1 MKPPQKNIA
10 LKLSTLV
17 VVTACFVVMGAALLI
32 SQNFKNI
39 LTMWGEDVQMT
50 VYLSQ
55 DLSQQGREGLESFL
69 KETGKVGEIRYVTQ
83 ESALGDFRTQL
94 ASYAPDMSQDE
105 ELLKLIPAS
114 LQVSLAPSVA
124 TQDQMQV
131 LQNLAADLKKKEGVD
146 EVSYG
151 QDWVEKYGALVA
163 AVEITMKLLGLVILA
178 ASLFVMSNAIRA
190 SVQSRR
196 DEIVVLEMIGATNS
210 MIRKPFLKEG
220 ALLGVISSVLAVSLC
235 FGTYLFFKNLLITK
249 LSFLQ
254 LGQHLTFIQPI
265 AIVILIAGG
274 TALGAFGSYL
284 CVRRIN
290 DGWAASQRS

>member
-1 MKPPQKNIA
+1 MKPPQKNLA
-10 LKLSTLV
+10 LKLSTLI

-39 LTMWGEDVQMT
+39 LTLWGEDVQMT
-50 VYLSQ
+50 VYLSPE
-55 DLSQQGREGLESFL
+55 LSRQGREGLESFL
-69 KETGKVGEIRYVTQ
+69 KETGKVGEVSFVNQ
-83 ESALGDFRTQL
+83 EKALSEFRTQL

-114 LQVSLAPSVA
+114 IQVKLAPSV
-124 TQDQMQV
+124 TIQEQMQV

-163 AVEITMKLLGLVILA
+163 AVEVTMQLLGIVILA

-220 ALLGVISSVLAVSLC
+220 ALLGLISSVLAVGLC
-235 FGTYLFFKNLLITK
+235 FGTYLVFKNLLVTK

-254 LGQHLTFIQPI
+254 LGQHITFINPFSI
-265 AIVILIAGG
+265 AILIVGG

-290 DGWAASQRS
+290 DGWAASQRA

>member
-1 MKPPQKNIA
+1 MKPPQKNLA
-10 LKLSTLV
+10 LKISTLV
-17 VVTACFVVMGAALLI
+17 VVTACFVVMGAGLLI

-39 LTMWGEDVQMT
+39 LTMWGENVQMT

-55 DLSQQGREGLESFL
+55 DLSSQGREDLEKFL
-69 KETGKVGEIRYVTQ
+69 KNTGKVGQISYVTQ
-83 ESALGDFRTQL
+83 EKALSEFRTQL
-94 ASYAPDMSQDE
+94 ASYAPDISQDD
-105 ELLKLIPAS
+105 ELLKLIPGS
-114 LQVSLAPSVA
+114 LQVGLASTVA

-131 LQNLAADLKKKEGVD
+131 MQTLAADLKKKEGVD

-151 QDWVEKYGALVA
+151 QDWIEKYGALVA
-163 AVEITMKLLGLVILA
+163 AVEITMQLLGVVILA

-210 MIRKPFLKEG
+210 MIRKPFLREG
-220 ALLGVISSVLAVSLC
+220 ALLGVISSALAMGCC
-235 FGTYLFFKNLLITK
+235 FGTYVLVKNLLVTK

-254 LGQHLTFIQPI
+254 LGQHLTFISPVAI
-265 AIVILIAGG
+265 AIVILGG
-274 TALGAFGSYL
+274 TALGALGSYL